1 MSASIDARTAAW
13 WTLAGLLAACAS
25 GPSSQAPAATTGT
38 TNATA
43 TQPRAGTAEPPD
55 RAAHMQSTFWQAI
68 NARDAIIEGNLP
80 SAKHFADELAHHDYA
95 AALPEDW
102 KHWVKTMQQ
111 RAEELTL
118 APDIAAASQAVSMI
132 ALSCGECHAQMQAGP
147 SGAPP
152 EDPHAQYKSEESLS
166 ERMVRHELAA
176 DDLWLG
182 LVEPSEELW
191 QRGTVTLTRA
201 PLEPPT
207 RGGEPVDP
215 GIASE
220 IEQIRGLAKT
230 ARTASSYQARAETY
244 GQILSHCGS
253 CHYRSAR

>member
-1 MSASIDARTAAW
+1 MSALIDATNALRWMA
-13 WTLAGLLAACAS
+13 AGLLAACAS
-25 GPSSQAPAATTGT
+25 GPSTQTPVATTPATNSSAARPAA
-38 TNATA
+38 
-43 TQPRAGTAEPPD
+43 TAEPPD

-68 NARDAIIEGNLP
+68 NARDAVIEGNLP

-95 AALPEDW
+95 TALPQDW
-102 KHWVKTMQQ
+102 KHWVTVMQQ
-111 RAEELTL
+111 RAEDLTL
-118 APDIAAASQAVSMI
+118 APDITAAAQAVSMI

-147 SGAPP
+147 KGAPP

-166 ERMVRHELAA
+166 ERMFRHELAA

-201 PLEPPT
+201 PLDPPT

-215 GIASE
+215 RIASE
-220 IEQIRGLAKT
+220 VEQIRSLAKA
-230 ARTASSYQARAETY
+230 ARTASSHQARAEAY